1 MEKSLDS
8 HGRWRNKIVA
18 FRVSEEEARIIDD
31 KVALSGLTK
40 QEYIIRRL
48 CEKKIVVNGNP
59 KVYIALKNRLIIS
72 ELEEKLS
79 KMSRHED
86 YTKSKMAP
94 TKEEREEY
102 RQKYLDTV
110 GMHRDFRW

>member
-1 MEKSLDS
+1 MS
-8 HGRWRNKIVA
+8 
-18 FRVSEEEARIIDD
+18 
-31 KVALSGLTK
+31 
-40 QEYIIRRL
+40 
-48 CEKKIVVNGNP
+48 
-59 KVYIALKNRLIIS
+59 KNRMISNELMMALIKYHILDMKDNEEINNLIIS

-102 RQKYLDTV
+102 RQKYPLECTGTLD
-110 GMHRDFRW
+110 GSNSLQHN

>member
-1 MEKSLDS
+1 MS
-8 HGRWRNKIVA
+8 
-18 FRVSEEEARIIDD
+18 
-31 KVALSGLTK
+31 
-40 QEYIIRRL
+40 
-48 CEKKIVVNGNP
+48 
-59 KVYIALKNRLIIS
+59 KNRMISNELMMALIKYHV
-72 ELEEKLS
+72 LDMEEKLS

>member
-1 MEKSLDS
+1 MS
-8 HGRWRNKIVA
+8 
-18 FRVSEEEARIIDD
+18 
-31 KVALSGLTK
+31 
-40 QEYIIRRL
+40 
-48 CEKKIVVNGNP
+48 
-59 KVYIALKNRLIIS
+59 KNRMISNELMMALIKYHVLDMKNNEEINNLIIS

-102 RQKYLDTV
+102 RQTYLDTV

>member
-1 MEKSLDS
+1 MS
-8 HGRWRNKIVA
+8 
-18 FRVSEEEARIIDD
+18 
-31 KVALSGLTK
+31 
-40 QEYIIRRL
+40 
-48 CEKKIVVNGNP
+48 
-59 KVYIALKNRLIIS
+59 KNRMISNELMMALIKYHILDMKDNEEINNLIIS

-102 RQKYLDTV
+102 RQKYLDAV
-110 GMHRDFRW
+110 VMHRDFRW

>member
-1 MEKSLDS
+1 MS
-8 HGRWRNKIVA
+8 
-18 FRVSEEEARIIDD
+18 
-31 KVALSGLTK
+31 
-40 QEYIIRRL
+40 
-48 CEKKIVVNGNP
+48 
-59 KVYIALKNRLIIS
+59 KNRMISNELMMALIKYHVLDMKDNEEINNLIIS

-94 TKEEREEY
+94 TKEEREED
-102 RQKYLDTV
+102 REKYLDTV

>member
-1 MEKSLDS
+1 MS
-8 HGRWRNKIVA
+8 
-18 FRVSEEEARIIDD
+18 
-31 KVALSGLTK
+31 
-40 QEYIIRRL
+40 
-48 CEKKIVVNGNP
+48 
-59 KVYIALKNRLIIS
+59 KNRMISNELMMALIKYHVLDMKNNEEINNLIIS

-94 TKEEREEY
+94 TKEEREKY

>member
-1 MEKSLDS
+1 M
-8 HGRWRNKIVA
+8 
-18 FRVSEEEARIIDD
+18 
-31 KVALSGLTK
+31 
-40 QEYIIRRL
+40 
-48 CEKKIVVNGNP
+48 
-59 KVYIALKNRLIIS
+59 
-72 ELEEKLS
+72 EEKLS

-102 RQKYLDTV
+102 RQKYLDAV

>member
-1 MEKSLDS
+1 MS
-8 HGRWRNKIVA
+8 
-18 FRVSEEEARIIDD
+18 
-31 KVALSGLTK
+31 
-40 QEYIIRRL
+40 
-48 CEKKIVVNGNP
+48 
-59 KVYIALKNRLIIS
+59 KNRMISNELMMALIKYHILDIKDNEEINNLIIS

-102 RQKYLDTV
+102 RQK
-110 GMHRDFRW
+110 

>member
-1 MEKSLDS
+1 MS
-8 HGRWRNKIVA
+8 
-18 FRVSEEEARIIDD
+18 
-31 KVALSGLTK
+31 
-40 QEYIIRRL
+40 
-48 CEKKIVVNGNP
+48 
-59 KVYIALKNRLIIS
+59 KNRMISNELMMALIKYHILDIKDNEEINNLIIS
-72 ELEEKLS
+72 ELEVKLS

-102 RQKYLDTV
+102 RQKYLDAV

>member
-1 MEKSLDS
+1 MS
-8 HGRWRNKIVA
+8 
-18 FRVSEEEARIIDD
+18 
-31 KVALSGLTK
+31 
-40 QEYIIRRL
+40 
-48 CEKKIVVNGNP
+48 
-59 KVYIALKNRLIIS
+59 KNRMISNELMMALIKYHVLDMKDNEEINNLIIS

-94 TKEEREEY
+94 TEEEREEY
-102 RQKYLDTV
+102 RQKDLDTV

>member
-1 MEKSLDS
+1 MRFENEQKQNDKQLNLMMALIKYHVLDIK
-8 HGRWRNKIVA
+8 NN
-18 FRVSEEEARIIDD
+18 EEI
-31 KVALSGLTK
+31 
-40 QEYIIRRL
+40 
-48 CEKKIVVNGNP
+48 NN
-59 KVYIALKNRLIIS
+59 LIIS

-102 RQKYLDTV
+102 RQKYLEAV
-110 GMHRDFRW
+110 GMHWDFRW

>member
-1 MEKSLDS
+1 MS
-8 HGRWRNKIVA
+8 
-18 FRVSEEEARIIDD
+18 
-31 KVALSGLTK
+31 
-40 QEYIIRRL
+40 
-48 CEKKIVVNGNP
+48 
-59 KVYIALKNRLIIS
+59 KNRMISNELMMALIKYHVLDMKDNEEINNLIIS

-102 RQKYLDTV
+102 REKYLGTV

>member
-1 MEKSLDS
+1 MS
-8 HGRWRNKIVA
+8 
-18 FRVSEEEARIIDD
+18 
-31 KVALSGLTK
+31 
-40 QEYIIRRL
+40 
-48 CEKKIVVNGNP
+48 
-59 KVYIALKNRLIIS
+59 KNRMISNELMMALIKYHVLDIKDNEEINNLIIS

-94 TKEEREEY
+94 TKEEREGY

>member
-1 MEKSLDS
+1 MS
-8 HGRWRNKIVA
+8 
-18 FRVSEEEARIIDD
+18 
-31 KVALSGLTK
+31 
-40 QEYIIRRL
+40 
-48 CEKKIVVNGNP
+48 
-59 KVYIALKNRLIIS
+59 KNRMISNELLMALIKYHVLDMKNNEEINNLIIS

-102 RQKYLDTV
+102 RQKYLEAV
-110 GMHRDFRW
+110 GMNRDFRW

>member
-1 MEKSLDS
+1 MS
-8 HGRWRNKIVA
+8 
-18 FRVSEEEARIIDD
+18 
-31 KVALSGLTK
+31 
-40 QEYIIRRL
+40 
-48 CEKKIVVNGNP
+48 
-59 KVYIALKNRLIIS
+59 KNRMISNELMMALIKYHVLDMKDNEEINNLIIS

-102 RQKYLDTV
+102 REK
-110 GMHRDFRW
+110 

>member
-1 MEKSLDS
+1 MS
-8 HGRWRNKIVA
+8 
-18 FRVSEEEARIIDD
+18 
-31 KVALSGLTK
+31 
-40 QEYIIRRL
+40 
-48 CEKKIVVNGNP
+48 
-59 KVYIALKNRLIIS
+59 KNRMISNELMMALIKYHVLDMKDNEEINNLIIS

-102 RQKYLDTV
+102 REKYLDTV
-110 GMHRDFRW
+110 

>member
-1 MEKSLDS
+1 MS
-8 HGRWRNKIVA
+8 
-18 FRVSEEEARIIDD
+18 
-31 KVALSGLTK
+31 
-40 QEYIIRRL
+40 
-48 CEKKIVVNGNP
+48 
-59 KVYIALKNRLIIS
+59 KNRMISNELMMALIKYHVLDMKNNEEINNLIIS

-102 RQKYLDTV
+102 RQKYLAAV

>member
-1 MEKSLDS
+1 MSKKRMISNELMMALIKYHVLDMKD
-8 HGRWRNKIVA
+8 N
-18 FRVSEEEARIIDD
+18 EEI
-31 KVALSGLTK
+31 
-40 QEYIIRRL
+40 
-48 CEKKIVVNGNP
+48 NN
-59 KVYIALKNRLIIS
+59 LIIF

-94 TKEEREEY
+94 TEEREEY
-102 RQKYLDTV
+102 RQKYLDNV

>member
-1 MEKSLDS
+1 MS
-8 HGRWRNKIVA
+8 
-18 FRVSEEEARIIDD
+18 
-31 KVALSGLTK
+31 
-40 QEYIIRRL
+40 
-48 CEKKIVVNGNP
+48 
-59 KVYIALKNRLIIS
+59 KNRMISNELMMALIKYHILDMKDNEEINNLIIS

-102 RQKYLDTV
+102 RPKYLDAV

>member
-1 MEKSLDS
+1 MS
-8 HGRWRNKIVA
+8 
-18 FRVSEEEARIIDD
+18 
-31 KVALSGLTK
+31 
-40 QEYIIRRL
+40 
-48 CEKKIVVNGNP
+48 
-59 KVYIALKNRLIIS
+59 KNRMISNELMMALIKYHVLDMKDNEEINNLIIS

-102 RQKYLDTV
+102 RQKNLDTV

>member
-1 MEKSLDS
+1 MS
-8 HGRWRNKIVA
+8 
-18 FRVSEEEARIIDD
+18 
-31 KVALSGLTK
+31 
-40 QEYIIRRL
+40 
-48 CEKKIVVNGNP
+48 
-59 KVYIALKNRLIIS
+59 KNRMISNELMMALIKYHVLDMKDNEEINNLIIS

-102 RQKYLDTV
+102 RQIYLDTV

>member
-1 MEKSLDS
+1 MS
-8 HGRWRNKIVA
+8 
-18 FRVSEEEARIIDD
+18 
-31 KVALSGLTK
+31 
-40 QEYIIRRL
+40 
-48 CEKKIVVNGNP
+48 
-59 KVYIALKNRLIIS
+59 KNRMISNELMMALIKYHVLDMKDNEEINNLIIS

-110 GMHRDFRW
+110 